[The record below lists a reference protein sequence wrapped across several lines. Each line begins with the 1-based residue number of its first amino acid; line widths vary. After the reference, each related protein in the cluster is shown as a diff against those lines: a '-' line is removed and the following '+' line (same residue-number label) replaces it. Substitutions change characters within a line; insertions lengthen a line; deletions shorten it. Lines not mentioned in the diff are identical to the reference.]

1 MTTSLRSS
9 TSTPGPVISNDMSST
24 MRNIPLVAFFILAC
38 SGCTI
43 PTLTNPLVTPSDAKA
58 FPKLHGVYRTT
69 DCPDN
74 IVHYAHVGPAG
85 DDYPDGF
92 LRIISV
98 SQPKDSK
105 TALDSESYV
114 GFVEQIGL
122 HYVLHIPL
130 SKTLKHD
137 DQRTI
142 WNEKWDAKDVGGYM
156 VVRFTAGPDGI
167 EMSDLNDDFIAE
179 QVASKNLNGRVT
191 QKVVERNGVTEIRK
205 RTITITAD
213 SQELREFFKRHID
226 GKLFNKPYWKFTR
239 IK

>member
-1 MTTSLRSS
+1 
-9 TSTPGPVISNDMSST
+9 V
-24 MRNIPLVAFFILAC
+24 
-38 SGCTI
+38 
-43 PTLTNPLVTPSDAKA
+43 
-58 FPKLHGVYRTT
+58 FPKLPGVYRST

-114 GFVEQIGL
+114 GFVEQIGQ
-122 HYVLHIPL
+122 HHVLHIPL
-130 SKTLKHD
+130 PRTLKLD

-142 WNEKWDAKDVGGYM
+142 WNQKWDAKDVGGYM
-156 VVRFTAGPDGI
+156 VVRLSVAPDGAQ
-167 EMSDLNDDFIAE
+167 MSDLNDAFIAE
-179 QVASKNLNGRVT
+179 QIAAKNLGGRVT
-191 QKVVERNGVTEIRK
+191 QKIVERDGITEVGK
-205 RTITITAD
+205 KAITITAD

-226 GKLFNKPYWKFTR
+226 GKLFNKPHSKFTR
-239 IK
+239 LK